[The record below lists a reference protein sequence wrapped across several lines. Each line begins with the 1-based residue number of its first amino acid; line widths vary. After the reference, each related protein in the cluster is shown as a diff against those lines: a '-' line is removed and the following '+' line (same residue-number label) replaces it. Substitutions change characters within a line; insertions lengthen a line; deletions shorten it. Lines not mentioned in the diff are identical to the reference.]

1 MPLLTHTSGKI
12 LTASPGGITDAA
24 FVAPTI
30 TPTYAPANGQSVS
43 EGSEISVTFNTTGIP
58 DNSEITFSITG
69 VQAGDYSTTATS
81 PLTIISN
88 TTSASFIIDEDLTTE
103 GPDTIY
109 YRTILIC

>member
-69 VQAGDYSTTATS
+69 VVDALVTSIGRASQGFATDPDYAFWTLL
-81 PLTIISN
+81 LTK
-88 TTSASFIIDEDLTTE
+88 TLQLRGLKLFK
-103 GPDTIY
+103 
-109 YRTILIC
+109 